1 MLGEVWAM
9 EYDGEHMLIVEVG
22 KKNTYYG
29 TEAVEYVIVIDS
41 RGKKHSFAKNY
52 FTTIAKR
59 ITDKKCP
66 PPKENI

>member
-29 TEAVEYVIVIDS
+29 NEAVEYVRVIDS

-52 FTTIAKR
+52 FVTIAKR

-66 PPKENI
+66 